1 MSTLKLSLLI
11 ALILSLCIA
20 HAQTDTALQTVQQ
33 LPIAYLKQ
41 TEKKV
46 KTYTD
51 RVNAKTE
58 KTLTKLSKWEKK
70 IQQTLQKV
78 NPDAANRLF
87 APGQM
92 SFTKALEEYQN
103 GRAVASNYKAGYDKY
118 RDDLTTQLN
127 FIESQK
133 EQFDQKY
140 LNALKES
147 RDAVAVLSDEEQ
159 RNAAM
164 QNFIKERK
172 QQLMQEAL
180 KHLGKS
186 KYLQKINKETYYY
199 AETLRNYKE
208 LFNDPKKAEETA
220 LQILDKIPAFKK
232 FMQENSMLA
241 SMFNMPGAAGNTANL
256 AGLQTRASV
265 NSLIQ
270 NQIAAGGPNAMQTVQ
285 QNLQQGQ
292 AELNKLK
299 DKLLKAGGSNGDAE
313 IPDFKPNTQ
322 KTKTFLQRVEYGAN
336 FQAERGRG
344 LLPGAMNIGLSLG
357 YKINDKSSA
366 GICASYRLG
375 IGSID
380 KIRFS
385 HEGLGLR
392 SYLDWKLKKQFFV
405 SGGFEM
411 NHFASFKNIA
421 ELKDA
426 NAWQSSALIGLS
438 KKMSVKSKFM
448 KGTKLQL
455 LYDFL
460 YREQVPV
467 RQPVV
472 FRVGYDIK

>member
-1 MSTLKLSLLI
+1 MSLLKLTLLCTI
-11 ALILSLCIA
+11 FLPLCYA
-20 HAQTDTALQTVQQ
+20 NAQTDTALQAILQ
-33 LPIAYLKQ
+33 LPVSYFQQ

-46 KTYTD
+46 QTYSRRITT
-51 RVNAKTE
+51 KTE
-58 KTLTKLSKWEKK
+58 KTLTKLSHWEKK

-78 NPDAANRLF
+78 NPEAANRLF
-87 APGQM
+87 APDQM
-92 SFTKALEEYQN
+92 SFAKALEEYQK
-103 GRAVASNYKAGYDKY
+103 GQSVALGYKATYDQY
-118 RDDLTTQLN
+118 RDDLTTQLKY
-127 FIESQK
+127 FETQK
-133 EQFDQKY
+133 DQFDQKY
-140 LNALKES
+140 LSALQKSKEA
-147 RDAVAVLSDEEQ
+147 DVQLNEEEQ

-164 QNFIKERK
+164 QKFIKERK

-180 KHLGKS
+180 KYLGKN

-199 AETLRNYKE
+199 AETLRNYKDI
-208 LFNDPKKAEETA
+208 FSDQKKTEQAA
-220 LQILDKIPAFKK
+220 LQLLDKIPAFKK
-232 FMQENSMLA
+232 FMRENSLLA
-241 SMFNMPGAAGNTANL
+241 SMFRMPDNVANAPSL

-265 NSLIQ
+265 NSFIQ
-270 NQIAAGGPNAMQTVQ
+270 NQISAGGPNAMQEVQ
-285 QNLQQGQ
+285 QNLQQAQ
-292 AELNKLK
+292 AELSQLK
-299 DKLLKAGGSNGDAE
+299 DKVLKAGGNNSDAE
-313 IPDFKPNTQ
+313 LPDFKPNTQ

-336 FQAERGRG
+336 FQPERSSG
-344 LLPGAMNIGLSLG
+344 LLPGAMNIGLSVG

-366 GICASYRLG
+366 GIGASYRLG

-421 ELKDA
+421 QLRDA
-426 NAWQSSALIGLS
+426 NAWQSSALLGIS
-438 KKMSVKSKFM
+438 KKIPVKSKLM

-455 LYDFL
+455 MYDFL

-472 FRVGYDIK
+472 FRVGYNF

>member
-1 MSTLKLSLLI
+1 MSQAKLALLCI
-11 ALILSLCIA
+11 LILPLCKA
-20 HAQTDTALQTVQQ
+20 NAQTDTALQAVKQ
-33 LPIAYLKQ
+33 LPIDYLKQ

-51 RVNAKTE
+51 RVNTKTE
-58 KTLTKLSKWEKK
+58 KTLTKLSKWEQK
-70 IQQTLQKV
+70 IQTTLQKV
-78 NPDAANRLF
+78 NPEAANRLF

-92 SFTKALEEYQN
+92 SFTKALEEYQQ
-103 GRAVASNYKAGYDKY
+103 GKSIASNYKAGYDKY
-118 RDDLTTQLN
+118 RDDLTTQMK

-133 EQFDQKY
+133 EQLDEKY
-140 LNALKES
+140 LKALEESKE
-147 RDAVAVLSDEEQ
+147 AVAQLNDEEA

-164 QNFIKERK
+164 QKFIKERK
-172 QQLMQEAL
+172 QQLMQEAI

-186 KYLQKINKETYYY
+186 KYLQKINKKTYYY
-199 AETLRNYKE
+199 AETLLNYKE
-208 LFNDPKKAEETA
+208 LFNDPKKAEQTA

-241 SMFNMPGAAGNTANL
+241 SMFSMPGAAGNTANL

-299 DKLLKAGGSNGDAE
+299 DKLLKAGKSNSDSE
-313 IPDFKPNTQ
+313 LPDFKPNTQ

-336 FQAERGRG
+336 FQAERGSE

-366 GICASYRLG
+366 GIGASYRLG
-375 IGSID
+375 IGSIN
-380 KIRFS
+380 KIKFS

-426 NAWQSSALIGLS
+426 NAWQSSALLGIS

-467 RQPVV
+467 RHPVV